1 MHEQQHK
8 ARWTLQIKKHGKYGN
23 GNSNFD
29 SSETQSRALYRL
41 LECGRSRVQSP
52 VKDRVI
58 PKTLYKWYQ

>member
-29 SSETQSRALYRL
+29 SSETQSRA
-41 LECGRSRVQSP
+41 
-52 VKDRVI
+52 
-58 PKTLYKWYQ
+58 